1 MHIRQK
7 AASGRFIPAVPKQR
21 TVCRKEMKLCRAAVF
36 PIFQRCLLVVQIIKC
51 RIAAVFILWTARGQ
65 CRKILFYII
74 EIIFILAAS
83 FEGMSCSLIMDDK
96 NVF

>member
-1 MHIRQK
+1 MRIRQK
-7 AASGRFIPAVPKQR
+7 AASGRFISAVSKQR

-36 PIFQRCLLVVQIIKC
+36 PIFQRFLLCANNKMSYSGGV
-51 RIAAVFILWTARGQ
+51 RSMDGTGQ

-74 EIIFILAAS
+74 EIIFVLAAS
-83 FEGMSCSLIMDDK
+83 FEGMSCSLIVDDK